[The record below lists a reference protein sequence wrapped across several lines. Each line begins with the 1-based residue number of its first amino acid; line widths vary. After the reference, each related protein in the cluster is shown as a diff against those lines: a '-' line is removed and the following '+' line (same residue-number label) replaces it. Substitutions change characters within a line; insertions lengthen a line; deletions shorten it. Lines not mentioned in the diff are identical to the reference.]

1 MTDDTL
7 LASRADDW
15 LEIGLCSKPTDR
27 PAAEQGVR
35 LAYEAAGLPAPQHIL
50 WFGSPLA
57 ATIAVALLQT
67 AEAST
72 HSEVRDAL
80 AAQGIVPGEVLLG
93 RSVRSAVR
101 TRPWAKAR
109 AELTAELGVT
119 GFPRHWLATTRRPWQ
134 QLVDQIAAPLR
145 TRLNGQFAAD
155 NGPLS
160 RPCQIA
166 LLDVILG
173 QHDAA
178 WLGAFDDTSADLAG
192 LAMVARSA
200 GWWWAFENVAV
211 LSERSVEIH
220 RDNLGRL
227 HRGDGPA
234 LSYPDGYALHSWR
247 GMPIPPEVAA
257 ELPTLTIDR
266 IQAETNAEV
275 RRVMLE
281 HFGFDRYLRESG
293 AVKQQSDQ
301 YGILWRVDIPGD
313 EPLVMVEVINSTA
326 EPDGSFRTYF
336 LRVPPQTQTA
346 RSGVAWTFALTEEE
360 YSPLQQT

>member
-1 MTDDTL
+1 MTDDIL

-15 LEIGLCSKPTDR
+15 LEIGLCCKPTDR
-27 PAAEQGVR
+27 PTAEQGVL

-57 ATIAVALLQT
+57 ATIAIATLQ
-67 AEAST
+67 AD
-72 HSEVRDAL
+72 R
-80 AAQGIVPGEVLLG
+80 QGEVQVG
-93 RSVRSAVR
+93 RSVRSLVR

-119 GFPRHWLATTRRPWQ
+119 GFPRHWLAATRRPWQ

-145 TRLNGQFAAD
+145 TRLNGQFAAE

-178 WLGAFDDTSADLAG
+178 WLGAFDAVPRGAPSADLAG

-211 LSERSVEIH
+211 LSERSAEIH

-293 AVKQQSDQ
+293 AVKQQSDE

-313 EPLVMVEVINSTA
+313 EALVMVEVINSTA